1 MEASL
6 YCVIL
11 IIVEGLFVP
20 VKRHILFFVF
30 VVSVVASYVVARTI
44 MGTIPAENPVALPPL
59 PIVSFYDKSGKKLT
73 LDDFKGR
80 VVLVNLWATWCPPCV
95 AELPSLERLQ
105 KKLPADKFAVV
116 AISLDTTSMKV
127 VADFLKKQHLETL
140 AVYWDKDRQMP
151 LKWKYDGLPTSF
163 LLDREGNVVK
173 RYDGAYEWDEVIE
186 VKALALK

>member
-1 MEASL
+1 M
-6 YCVIL
+6 
-11 IIVEGLFVP
+11 P

-30 VVSVVASYVVARTI
+30 VVVTLASYVVVRTM
-44 MGTIPAENPVALPPL
+44 MGAITAENLAPL
-59 PIVSFYDKSGKKLT
+59 PVVSFYDKSDKKLT

-95 AELPSLERLQ
+95 AELPSLDRLQ
-105 KKLPADKFAVV
+105 KALSADKFAVV
-116 AISLDTTSMKV
+116 AISLDTTSMKTV
-127 VADFLKKQHLETL
+127 TDFLEKQHLKNL
-140 AVYWDKDRQMP
+140 SVYWDKDRQFP

-173 RYDGAYEWDEVIE
+173 RYDGAYEWDEVSE